1 MSESNR
7 PTHVP
12 WGDPTECPTC
22 TGQARSREVEGATEW
37 DPVRLDP
44 TDLEQ
49 TIRAAEAPISLI
61 RDSLST
67 LEALGDEGA
76 TDLAGDTRRL
86 LMVWDRY
93 VEIIT
98 ARVERARQAGAIP
111 TQQPSDGQEGGV
123 EE

>member
-1 MSESNR
+1 MSDEKR

-22 TGQARSREVEGATEW
+22 TGQARSREVEGTVEW

-76 TDLAGDTRRL
+76 TDLAGDIRRL

-93 VEIIT
+93 VEIVA
-98 ARVERARQAGAIP
+98 ARVERVRQAERGQGA
-111 TQQPSDGQEGGV
+111 
-123 EE
+123 